1 MLTANVL
8 TVGYIK
14 LLRQRRLGF
23 TLVEMVVVA
32 GIIVLLMSLLFPA
45 YSAVKCK
52 SSQAACASNMK
63 QVGMAI
69 NLFANDNDGWLPP
82 GPDGQTINT
91 FIRDSRYGGNT
102 TNVVDKS
109 NLEYYITN
117 YITARSI
124 DGKKRKGNLAFTCP
138 AHDEKH
144 SIIWKRGSCFGG
156 AGGAYGIQ
164 NSEKLIAVDTND
176 YFLVDFT
183 KAFTNHSTTALNE
196 TIKNPHGKMRNL
208 LRTDGSVI
216 LESDTKAR

>member
-1 MLTANVL
+1 MQTPNTLL
-8 TVGYIK
+8 KCQK
-14 LLRQRRLGF
+14 LSKFFGF
-23 TLVEMVVVA
+23 TLVEMAVV
-32 GIIVLLMSLLFPA
+32 IVIMTFVMSLSFSA
-45 YSAVKCK
+45 FGAVKRK
-52 SSQAACASNMK
+52 SSQAICASNMK

-91 FIRDSRYGGNT
+91 FIRDSRFEGDT
-102 TNVVDKS
+102 SNVVDKS

-124 DGKKRKGNLAFTCP
+124 GGKKRKGNPVFTCP

-144 SIIWKRGSCFGG
+144 NIIWKRGSCFGG

-183 KAFTNHSTTALNE
+183 KAFTNHSATPLNE
-196 TIKNPHGKMRNL
+196 TVKNPHGQFRNL

-216 LESDTKAR
+216 LESDTKVR

>member
-1 MLTANVL
+1 MLTPNTFL
-8 TVGYIK
+8 FH
-14 LLRQRRLGF
+14 LRRKVFGF
-23 TLVEMVVVA
+23 TLVEVSVVIV
-32 GIIVLLMSLLFPA
+32 IIGLLMGILFPA
-45 YSAVKCK
+45 YAAVKRK

-69 NLFANDNDGWLPP
+69 ILFANDNDGWLPP
-82 GPDGQTINT
+82 GSDGQTINT
-91 FIRDSRYGGNT
+91 FIRDSRYGGST
-102 TNVVDKS
+102 ANVVDKS

-117 YITARSI
+117 YITVRSI
-124 DGKKRKGNLAFTCP
+124 GGKKRKGNPVFTCP

-156 AGGAYGIQ
+156 AGGIYGIQ
-164 NSEKLIAVDTND
+164 NSEKLIGVDTND

-183 KAFTNHSTTALNE
+183 KAFTNHSTTSLNE
-196 TIKNPHGKMRNL
+196 TVKNPHGQFRNL

>member
-1 MLTANVL
+1 MNVNDFL
-8 TVGYIK
+8 K
-14 LLRQRRLGF
+14 HLRLLRRTHFGF
-23 TLVEMVVVA
+23 TLVEMAVVIVIIALVA
-32 GIIVLLMSLLFPA
+32 SLLFPGYA
-45 YSAVKCK
+45 AVKRK
-52 SSQAACASNMK
+52 SSQAVCASNMK

-69 NLFANDNDGWLPP
+69 ILFANDNDGWLPP
-82 GPDGQTINT
+82 GSDGQTINT
-91 FIRDSRYGGNT
+91 FIRDSRYGRT
-102 TNVVDKS
+102 TANVVDKS
-109 NLEYYITN
+109 NIEYYITN

-124 DGKKRKGNLAFTCP
+124 TSKKRKGNPVFTCP

-156 AGGAYGIQ
+156 AGGAYGVQ

-196 TIKNPHGKMRNL
+196 TVKNPHGQFRNL

-216 LESDTKAR
+216 LESDTKIR